1 MEAKALSFFIT
12 QRTLEINMTT
22 SRGGIAVV
30 THIDRSP
37 PAGLKHQPHLI
48 PAERPWTG
56 ESASLDLRFSIYK
69 MGW

>member
-30 THIDRSP
+30 TDIVGSP

-48 PAERPWTG
+48 PDGRLWTG
-56 ESASLDLRFSIYK
+56 
-69 MGW
+69 